1 MSTFINPTELDLKE
15 ETVVCIN
22 RVSKATTGGRSMRFN
37 SLVVVGDGKGH
48 VGIGFGKANE
58 VASAVNKAK
67 ENAKKCIFKA
77 PLING
82 TIPHKINIKYG
93 AVRLM
98 LKPASPG
105 TGIIAGGPVRAV
117 MEQIGI
123 TNILSKNTGSTNAI
137 NVVKAVEQGLKELRD
152 PIKVMADKKIK
163 ITQIKSAIGYRQR
176 TKDTLKA
183 LGIRKMNY
191 SVVKKNTLAI
201 QGMITAINHL
211 LKVEEL

>member
-58 VASAVNKAK
+58 VASAVNIAK
-67 ENAKKCIFKA
+67 ENAKKRIFKS

-123 TNILSKNTGSTNAI
+123 ANILSKNTGSTNAI
-137 NVVKAVEQGLKELRD
+137 NVVKAVEQGLKNLRD
-152 PIKVMADKKIK
+152 PIKV
-163 ITQIKSAIGYRQR
+163 SRQR
-176 TKDTLKA
+176 GVSLK
-183 LGIRKMNY
+183 
-191 SVVKKNTLAI
+191 
-201 QGMITAINHL
+201 
-211 LKVEEL
+211 ELFN

>member
-1 MSTFINPTELDLKE
+1 MSTFINPTELELKE

-67 ENAKKCIFKA
+67 ENAKKSIFKA

-82 TIPHKINIKYG
+82 TIPHKINIKFG

-105 TGIIAGGPVRAV
+105 TGVIAGGPVRAV

-123 TNILSKNTGSTNAI
+123 SNILSKNTGSTNAI
-137 NVVKAVEQGLKELRD
+137 NVVRAVEYGLKQLRDPLTVSRQRGISLKELF
-152 PIKVMADKKIK
+152 I
-163 ITQIKSAIGYRQR
+163 
-176 TKDTLKA
+176 
-183 LGIRKMNY
+183 
-191 SVVKKNTLAI
+191 
-201 QGMITAINHL
+201 
-211 LKVEEL
+211 

>member
-1 MSTFINPTELDLKE
+1 LSTFINPTELELKE

-67 ENAKKCIFKA
+67 ENAKKRIFKA
-77 PLING
+77 PLINE
-82 TIPHKINIKYG
+82 TIPHKIDIKYG

-105 TGIIAGGPVRAV
+105 TGVIAGGPVRAV

-123 TNILSKNTGSTNAI
+123 ANILSKNTGSTNKI
-137 NVVKAVEQGLKELRD
+137 NVVKAVEYGLKQLRD
-152 PIKVMADKKIK
+152 PLLV
-163 ITQIKSAIGYRQR
+163 SRQR
-176 TKDTLKA
+176 
-183 LGIRKMNY
+183 GI
-191 SVVKKNTLAI
+191 SVK
-201 QGMITAINHL
+201 
-211 LKVEEL
+211 ELFN

>member
-67 ENAKKCIFKA
+67 ENAKKRIFKT

-117 MEQIGI
+117 LEQIGI
-123 TNILSKNTGSTNAI
+123 TDILTKNTGSTSKINIVRAI
-137 NVVKAVEQGLKELRD
+137 EKGLKSLRD
-152 PIKVMADKKIK
+152 PLIVA
-163 ITQIKSAIGYRQR
+163 RQR
-176 TKDTLKA
+176 
-183 LGIRKMNY
+183 GI
-191 SVVKKNTLAI
+191 SVK
-201 QGMITAINHL
+201 
-211 LKVEEL
+211 ELFS

>member
-1 MSTFINPTELDLKE
+1 MSTFINPTELDLRE

-67 ENAKKCIFKA
+67 ENAKKRIFKS

-123 TNILSKNTGSTNAI
+123 ANILSKNTGSTNAI
-137 NVVKAVEQGLKELRD
+137 NVVKAVEQGLKDLRD
-152 PIKVMADKKIK
+152 PIKV
-163 ITQIKSAIGYRQR
+163 SRQR
-176 TKDTLKA
+176 GISLK
-183 LGIRKMNY
+183 
-191 SVVKKNTLAI
+191 
-201 QGMITAINHL
+201 
-211 LKVEEL
+211 ELFN

>member
-37 SLVVVGDGKGH
+37 SLVVVGDGNGH

-67 ENAKKCIFKA
+67 ENAKKRIFKS

-93 AVRLM
+93 AVRRM

-123 TNILSKNTGSTNAI
+123 ANILSKNTGSTNAI

-152 PIKVMADKKIK
+152 PIKV
-163 ITQIKSAIGYRQR
+163 TRQR
-176 TKDTLKA
+176 GVSLK
-183 LGIRKMNY
+183 
-191 SVVKKNTLAI
+191 
-201 QGMITAINHL
+201 
-211 LKVEEL
+211 ELFN

>member
-1 MSTFINPTELDLKE
+1 MSTFINPTEIDLNE

-22 RVSKATTGGRSMRFN
+22 RVSKATTGGRKMRFN

-67 ENAKKCIFKA
+67 ENAKKRIFKS

-123 TNILSKNTGSTNAI
+123 ANILSKNTGSTNAI
-137 NVVKAVEQGLKELRD
+137 NVVKAVEQGLKDLRD
-152 PIKVMADKKIK
+152 PIKV
-163 ITQIKSAIGYRQR
+163 SRQR
-176 TKDTLKA
+176 GVSLK
-183 LGIRKMNY
+183 
-191 SVVKKNTLAI
+191 
-201 QGMITAINHL
+201 
-211 LKVEEL
+211 ELFN

>member
-67 ENAKKCIFKA
+67 ENAKKRIFKT

-117 MEQIGI
+117 MEQVGI
-123 TNILSKNTGSTNAI
+123 ANILSKNTGSTNAI
-137 NVVKAVEQGLKELRD
+137 NVVKAVEQGLKDLRD
-152 PIKVMADKKIK
+152 PIKV
-163 ITQIKSAIGYRQR
+163 SRQR
-176 TKDTLKA
+176 GVSLK
-183 LGIRKMNY
+183 
-191 SVVKKNTLAI
+191 
-201 QGMITAINHL
+201 
-211 LKVEEL
+211 ELFN